1 MSQLIAY
8 ENIDNNDNFKNKNQ
22 NFEESEEDKG
32 FDFTSYKGLKVKK
45 CDILIDSFPIKL
57 EKEEKEEKEKL
68 KKTILDFHK
77 EKQINELFTIKK
89 EFSYIRDDKQYIC
102 KFLCFIKKID
112 EETAD
117 IKYGFKEIDTSK
129 VGKMED
135 VSNNENDESFC
146 KKYFNSILNE
156 KKE

>member
-1 MSQLIAY
+1 MSDQVILF
-8 ENIDNNDNFKNKNQ
+8 ENIDNNE

-32 FDFTSYKGLKVKK
+32 FDFTSYEGLKIKN

-57 EKEEKEEKEKL
+57 EKEEKENL

-77 EKQINELFTIKK
+77 EKKINELFTIKK
-89 EFSYIRDDKQYIC
+89 EFSYIRDDKKYIC

-117 IKYGFKEIDTSK
+117 IKYGFKEIDISK
-129 VGKMED
+129 VGKLED
-135 VSNNENDESFC
+135 VSNNENDEIIC
-146 KKYFNSILNE
+146 RKILNSIFG
-156 KKE
+156 KKEQI

>member
-8 ENIDNNDNFKNKNQ
+8 ENIDNSDNFKNKNQ

-32 FDFTSYKGLKVKK
+32 FDFTSYEGLKVKN

-57 EKEEKEEKEKL
+57 EKKEKENL

-77 EKQINELFTIKK
+77 EKQINELYTIKK

-102 KFLCFIKKID
+102 KFLCLIKKID

-117 IKYGFKEIDTSK
+117 IKYGFKEIDKSK
-129 VGKMED
+129 VEKIED
-135 VSNNENDESFC
+135 VSNNEDESDESFC
-146 KKYFNSILNE
+146 KKIWNFIFCN
-156 KKE
+156 K

>member
-1 MSQLIAY
+1 MSDQVILF
-8 ENIDNNDNFKNKNQ
+8 ENIDNNE

-32 FDFTSYKGLKVKK
+32 FDFTSYEGFKVKN

-57 EKEEKEEKEKL
+57 EKEEKENL

-117 IKYGFKEIDTSK
+117 IKYGFKEIDISK

-135 VSNNENDESFC
+135 VSNNEDKSDESICRKIFNFLFC
-146 KKYFNSILNE
+146 K
-156 KKE
+156 

>member
-8 ENIDNNDNFKNKNQ
+8 ENIDNSDNKNQ

-32 FDFTSYKGLKVKK
+32 FDFTSYEGLKIKN

-57 EKEEKEEKEKL
+57 EKEEKENL

-77 EKQINELFTIKK
+77 EKQINESFTIKK

-112 EETAD
+112 EETSD
-117 IKYGFKEIDTSK
+117 IKYGFKEIDISK
-129 VGKMED
+129 AGKTED
-135 VSNNENDESFC
+135 VSNNEGDENIC
-146 KKYFNSILNE
+146 RKILNSILNFG

>member
-32 FDFTSYKGLKVKK
+32 FDFTSYEGLKVKN

-57 EKEEKEEKEKL
+57 EKKEKENL

-77 EKQINELFTIKK
+77 EKQINELYTIKK
-89 EFSYIRDDKQYIC
+89 EFSYIRDDKLYIC
-102 KFLCFIKKID
+102 KFHCLIKKID

-117 IKYGFKEIDTSK
+117 IKYGFKEIDKSK
-129 VGKMED
+129 VEKIED
-135 VSNNENDESFC
+135 VSNNEDESEENFC
-146 KKYFNSILNE
+146 KKLWNFIFCN
-156 KKE
+156 K

>member
-1 MSQLIAY
+1 MSDQVILF
-8 ENIDNNDNFKNKNQ
+8 ENIDNNE

-32 FDFTSYKGLKVKK
+32 FDFTSYEGLKIKN

-57 EKEEKEEKEKL
+57 EKEEKENL

-77 EKQINELFTIKK
+77 EKKINELFTIKK
-89 EFSYIRDDKQYIC
+89 EFSYIRDDKKYIC

-117 IKYGFKEIDTSK
+117 IKYGFKEIDISK
-129 VGKMED
+129 VGKLED
-135 VSNNENDESFC
+135 VSNNENDESICRKIFNFLFC
-146 KKYFNSILNE
+146 K
-156 KKE
+156 

>member
-1 MSQLIAY
+1 MSQLITY
-8 ENIDNNDNFKNKNQ
+8 EKDNSDNFKNKNQ

-32 FDFTSYKGLKVKK
+32 FDFTSYKGLKINN

-57 EKEEKEEKEKL
+57 EKEEKENL
-68 KKTILDFHK
+68 KKNILDFHK

-129 VGKMED
+129 VGKLED
-135 VSNNENDESFC
+135 VSNNEDDEGICKKIFNFLFC
-146 KKYFNSILNE
+146 K
-156 KKE
+156 

>member
-1 MSQLIAY
+1 MSDQVILF
-8 ENIDNNDNFKNKNQ
+8 ENIDNNE

-32 FDFTSYKGLKVKK
+32 FDFTSYEGLKVKN

-57 EKEEKEEKEKL
+57 EKEEKENL
-68 KKTILDFHK
+68 IKTILNFLK

-112 EETAD
+112 EETSD
-117 IKYGFKEIDTSK
+117 IKYGFKEIDISK

-135 VSNNENDESFC
+135 VSNNEDDENIC
-146 KKYFNSILNE
+146 RKILNSILNFG